1 MAVLPPDLTAAR
13 FASFLEDL
21 RGAVGADYV
30 WSSDEDMVAYRDSFS
45 PVWDTKE
52 ERHASAAVAPA
63 DVEQVQAVIRIAGTY
78 KVPLFPISTGKNFGY
93 GGPSPNVTGSVVLDL
108 KRMNRVLEVDD
119 KRNFALVEPGV
130 SYFDLYRA
138 IQDKGLKVMVD
149 CPDPGWG
156 SPVGNSLERG
166 IGYTMPH
173 FRDHFGAHCGMEVV
187 LPNGEVMRTGMG
199 AMPGA
204 QTWQEYPYGF
214 GPDPAGLFAQGNFGV
229 VTKMGFRLMPLP
241 EYYRTGMITVP
252 RRRDFVKLVEHVNYL
267 NDSGLIGEVE
277 YGSPL
282 RAKMADPAF
291 LVLVTK
297 TGGPSDAEMDAA
309 ASQFG
314 LHNWQ
319 VELQFFG
326 PKASTLENW
335 NFAKGLI
342 LGDIPGAQA
351 LDGEHFPLPA
361 TEEQLDN
368 LGQPYPTSI
377 KRRRSLGVPS
387 LGEWK
392 IVRDDGHIGFFPVL
406 PRTGEAVFEVQR
418 VLGDAMKEFPTLPPF
433 FNALTTPLMW
443 HTHTFQMVFAPSVK
457 HDDPKHNAIS
467 HAAMIKCVAVAAEH
481 GWGDYRAAPVYQD
494 AVSNSYS
501 FNNHVLRRF
510 HEQLKDVIDPDGI
523 IAPGRGGIWPRRF
536 RGGGAPA

>member
-1 MAVLPPDLTAAR
+1 MAVLPPDLTPAQ
-13 FASFLEDL
+13 FASLLDDL

-30 WSSDEDMVAYRDSFS
+30 WSSDEDLFPYRDSFS
-45 PVWDTKE
+45 PVWGTQE

-63 DVEQVQAVIRIAGTY
+63 DVEQVQAIVRVAGKY

-93 GGPSPNVTGSVVLDL
+93 GGPSPNVSGSVVLDL
-108 KRMNRVLEVDD
+108 KRLNRVLEVDD
-119 KRNFALVEPGV
+119 KRHFALVEPGV
-130 SYFDLYRA
+130 SYFDLYRH
-138 IQDKGLKVMVD
+138 IQDHGLKVMID

-156 SPVGNSLERG
+156 SPIGNALERG

-187 LPNGEVMRTGMG
+187 LPDGEVMRTGMG
-199 AMPGA
+199 ALPGSDS
-204 QTWQEYPYGF
+204 WQEYKYGF

-241 EYYRTGMITVP
+241 EYYCTGLITVP
-252 RRRDFVKLVEHVNYL
+252 RRRDFVKLVQHVNYL
-267 NDSGLIGEVE
+267 SDSGLIGEIE

-282 RAKMADPAF
+282 RAKMGDPAF
-291 LVLVTK
+291 LALITK
-297 TGGPSDAEMDAA
+297 TGGPSDAEMDEA

-326 PKASTLENW
+326 PKATTLENW
-335 NFAKGLI
+335 AFARDRI
-342 LGDIPGAQA
+342 LSDINGALA
-351 LDGEHFPLPA
+351 FEGEHFPLPA
-361 TEEQLDN
+361 TEAQLDN
-368 LGQPYPTSI
+368 TGQPYPTSI

-406 PRTGEAVFEVQR
+406 ARTGEAVFEMQR

-457 HDDPKHNAIS
+457 HDDPAHNAIS
-467 HAAMIKCVAVAAEH
+467 HAAMIKCVKVAAEH

-494 AVSNSYS
+494 AVSDTYS

-510 HEQLKDVIDPDGI
+510 HEQLKDSIDPDGI
-523 IAPGRGGIWPRRF
+523 IAPGRGGIWPKRF
-536 RGGGAPA
+536 RKGAGA